1 MVFKG
6 SAVSKE
12 LLQASG
18 APLVVPSAPLQESS
32 HLQITS
38 FGRGEWPIVEMTA
51 CTYQDPVPQDYKDL
65 CLASCYQGWG
75 IFRVKHITIQ
85 RRGHQW
91 AQEGNVVQCARA
103 YTFLFMESAQREAVM
118 D

>member
-12 LLQASG
+12 QLQASG
-18 APLVVPSAPLQESS
+18 APLVVPSAPFQESS
-32 HLQITS
+32 CLQITS

-51 CTYQDPVPQDYKDL
+51 CTYQDPVPQDCEDL

-75 IFRVKHITIQ
+75 IFGVKHVTMK
-85 RRGHQW
+85 RRGHQQD
-91 AQEGNVVQCARA
+91 QEGNAVQHAW
-103 YTFLFMESAQREAVM
+103 
-118 D
+118 